1 MSVPEGTD
9 GDLQAVKRAIDTL
22 VRTERMVRT
31 YPVGNQL
38 SQNLLADLLG
48 KLPGVLPLDLRVARD
63 QLIWNDV
70 PLLEADRDRSDI
82 AGRLYKDGV
91 RILRLGA
98 QIDAAELERFIVSL
112 ATPLHPDD
120 LSEDYVTRLWEADL
134 PNVRVVAIDPY
145 LDLDVPDEVL
155 EGKYVPTA
163 EVEDVGPPRE
173 RDETE
178 LDIPPPPEE
187 AFRIPEED
195 AERIAQEI
203 ERATTT
209 PPWSTFMI
217 ALFDLMGDENKADRL
232 EDLVSLLEAT
242 FQRTLRD
249 GQIEVATELL
259 LRIRADVPA
268 VADQAVREALFRMG
282 HAERL
287 QPLHEAL
294 ENGACDPEAAERVF
308 VLLGEWIPESPCSL
322 LTAAKHDRSRRFY
335 ADVLAKIGQPAFEPV
350 LQHIH
355 TAADATKPYFVRV
368 LGKLRDE
375 SAIEPLTSLTRSA
388 NPALRREALRGLAAM
403 QRNRSEP
410 QLTRAALSDPDASVR
425 LVALKCLASLR
436 SELDPA
442 PLIARVSSSEART
455 LAGEE
460 LDLLYLTIGA
470 TNRPEALQF
479 LSERMRPGW
488 LRGRSDVRTW
498 TRAARALASMR
509 LPEARQALETGA
521 RSGKKELAEICASAL
536 QQASAT

>member
-1 MSVPEGTD
+1 MKG
-9 GDLQAVKRAIDTL
+9 AIDTL

-38 SQNLLADLLG
+38 SQNLLADLLS
-48 KLPGVLPLDLRVARD
+48 KLPEVLPLDLRVARD
-63 QLIWNDV
+63 QLIWNDA
-70 PLLEADRDRSDI
+70 PLLEANKDRSDI

-98 QIDAAELERFIVSL
+98 QIDAGELERFILSL

-134 PNVRVVAIDPY
+134 PNVRIVAIDPY

-155 EGKYVPTA
+155 EGKDVPTA
-163 EVEDVGPPRE
+163 EVEDIAAVPT
-173 RDETE
+173 DEGAE

-187 AFRIPEED
+187 AFRISHED
-195 AERIAQEI
+195 GERIAQEI
-203 ERATTT
+203 ERVTTT

-217 ALFDLMGDENKADRL
+217 ALFDLMGDESKADRL

-249 GQIEVATELL
+249 GQVDVATELL
-259 LRIRADVPA
+259 LRIRADVPS

-282 HAERL
+282 HADRL

-294 ENGACDPEAAERVF
+294 EGGSCDLEAAERVF
-308 VLLGEWIPESPCSL
+308 VLLGEWIPETPCSL
-322 LTAAKHDRSRRFY
+322 LTASTLDRSRRFY
-335 ADVLAKIGQPAFEPV
+335 ADVLAKIGEVAFEPV

-355 TAADATKPYFVRV
+355 STADATKPHFVRV
-368 LGKLRDE
+368 LGKLSDE
-375 SAIEPLTSLTRSA
+375 RAIEPLTSLTRSA
-388 NPALRREALRGLAAM
+388 HPALRREALRGLASM
-403 QRNRSEP
+403 QRNGAEP
-410 QLTRAALSDPDASVR
+410 QLIRAALSDADSSVR
-425 LVALKCLASLR
+425 LVALKCLVSLR

-442 PLIARVSSSEART
+442 PLIARASSGEARA
-455 LAGEE
+455 LADEE
-460 LDLLYLTIGA
+460 IDLIYLTIGA
-470 TNRPEALQF
+470 TNRPEALEF

-488 LRGRSDVRTW
+488 LRGRSDSRTW
-498 TRAARALASMR
+498 ARAARALASMR
-509 LPEARQALETGA
+509 VPEARQALEAGT

-536 QQASAT
+536 GKASTT

>member
-48 KLPGVLPLDLRVARD
+48 QLPGVLPLDLRVARD

-98 QIDAAELERFIVSL
+98 QIDADELERFIVSL

-134 PNVRVVAIDPY
+134 PNIRVVAIDPY
-145 LDLDVPDEVL
+145 LDLEVPDEVL

-163 EVEDVGPPRE
+163 EVEDIATVSDNKAE
-173 RDETE
+173 ET
-178 LDIPPPPEE
+178 DIPPPPEE
-187 AFRIPEED
+187 AFRISHED
-195 AERIAQEI
+195 AERVAQEI
-203 ERATTT
+203 ERASST

-217 ALFDLMGDENKADRL
+217 ALFDLMGDESRADRL
-232 EDLVSLLEAT
+232 GELVSLLEAT

-249 GQIEVATELL
+249 GQVEVATELL

-268 VADQAVREALFRMG
+268 VADQTVREALFRMG
-282 HAERL
+282 HPERL

-294 ENGACDPEAAERVF
+294 ENGSCDPEGAERVF
-308 VLLGEWIPESPCSL
+308 VLLGEWIPETPCSL
-322 LTAAKHDRSRRFY
+322 LSAAKLDRSRRFY
-335 ADVLAKIGQPAFEPV
+335 ADVLAKIGEPAFEPV

-368 LGKLRDE
+368 LGKLCDE
-375 SAIEPLTSLTRSA
+375 RAIEPLTSLTRSA
-388 NPALRREALRGLAAM
+388 NPSLRREALRGLASM
-403 QRNRSEP
+403 QRNGAEP
-410 QLTRAALSDPDASVR
+410 QLTRAALSDPDATVR

-442 PLIARVSSSEART
+442 PLIARVSSSEARALT
-455 LAGEE
+455 DEE

-470 TNRPEALQF
+470 TNRREALQF
-479 LSERMRPGW
+479 LSERLRPGW
-488 LRGRSDVRTW
+488 LRGRSDSRTW

-509 LPEARQALETGA
+509 LSEARQALETGA
-521 RSGKKELAEICASAL
+521 QSGKKELAEICASAL
-536 QQASAT
+536 QQVSAT